1 MPGTDLTH
9 EPTPA
14 GTMTQSAMTRPAM
27 TRPAILLSLLLALL
41 LPLAASAATPTP
53 LVEGRDY
60 VVIDGGQP
68 WQPLDGKIE
77 VVEIFAYWCPHCA
90 EFQPQLEA
98 WSRKLPADVRLSY
111 VAAVFDPGDN
121 FARAFFAARQLGAA
135 ARTHDDVF
143 RAVHVDGLLPRNA
156 SIDELAFYYGQH
168 GLSRAGMKAAMV
180 GPAVEAKLRAA
191 RDFGLRSGI
200 EGTPTLIINGRYR
213 LTPRT
218 HEDAFRIADQ
228 LIAKLRKAS

>member
-1 MPGTDLTH
+1 MRRTDMPRHSMTQ
-9 EPTPA
+9 A
-14 GTMTQSAMTRPAM
+14 TMTRSAT
-27 TRPAILLSLLLALL
+27 LLSLLLTLL
-41 LPLAASAATPTP
+41 LPLAASAATPAP

-68 WQPLDGKIE
+68 WQPLDGRIE

-98 WSRKLPADVRLSY
+98 WSRKLPADVRFDY

-121 FARAFFAARQLGAA
+121 YARAFFAAEQAGAVA
-135 ARTHDDVF
+135 STHDGVF
-143 RAVHVDGLLPRNA
+143 RAIHVDGLLAHNA

-168 GLSRAGMKAAMV
+168 GLNRAAMKAAMV

-213 LTPRT
+213 LTPRS
-218 HEDAFRIADQ
+218 HDDAFRIADQ
-228 LIAKLRKAS
+228 LIAQLRKAS

>member
-1 MPGTDLTH
+1 MTH
-9 EPTPA
+9 D
-14 GTMTQSAMTRPAM
+14 TMTRSAT
-27 TRPAILLSLLLALL
+27 LLSLLFALL
-41 LPLAASAATPTP
+41 LPLAAPAATPAP

-60 VVIDGGQP
+60 VVIDDGQP

-98 WSRKLPADVRLSY
+98 WARKLPADVRFGY

-121 FARAFFAARQLGAA
+121 FARAFFAAEQAGAV

-168 GLSRAGMKAAMV
+168 GLNRPAMKAAMV
-180 GPAVEAKLRAA
+180 GPVVEAKLRAA
-191 RDFGLRSGI
+191 RDFELRSGI
-200 EGTPTLIINGRYR
+200 EGTPALIINGRYR

-228 LIAKLRKAS
+228 LIATLRKAS